1 MVPSAAFQAVC
12 KEFDSLYP
20 LQNTIDSSCSFDAI
34 HANQGIQKMDPI
46 TAVAIA
52 GTAFK
57 AIKRG
62 IQIGN
67 DIESMAGDIN
77 RWMGAIGNIREAE
90 QKAKNPPFLR
100 SLVSRQSVEQEA
112 IEAFTAMKKAKA
124 MEDELRTFI
133 NFEYGPNAWN
143 EILQIQASIRKNRQE
158 EKKKREELQETIWI
172 WVLCT
177 LVGLLIVGII
187 VFLFMYV

>member
-1 MVPSAAFQAVC
+1 
-12 KEFDSLYP
+12 
-20 LQNTIDSSCSFDAI
+20 
-34 HANQGIQKMDPI
+34 MDPI

-67 DIESMAGDIN
+67 DIESMAGDIS

-90 QKAKNPPFLR
+90 QKAKNPPFLK
-100 SLVSRQSVEQEA
+100 SLVNRQSVEQEA
-112 IEAFTAMKKAKA
+112 IEAFAAMKKAKA